1 MSFGT
6 CSREKEV
13 ADLFK
18 RGQWPALAAPELRA
32 HVASCG
38 ACRDLIAVAHAFDGE
53 RSRAAGEARLESP
66 GVIWWR
72 AQMRRRNAVLRQVR
86 RPLLAAQIFAVVPAL
101 IAAIVCFA
109 FAGQARGGASW
120 FSFIANMPAALHV
133 ESLLPP
139 SWQSAQAA
147 WLVLLLIAALAL
159 AGGVFVY
166 KASEEQ

>member
-13 ADLFK
+13 TDLFK
-18 RGQWPALAAPELRA
+18 RGQWPALASPELHA
-32 HVASCG
+32 HVASCR
-38 ACRDLIAVAHAFDGE
+38 ACRDLIAVTQAFNHERAHA
-53 RSRAAGEARLESP
+53 AVEAQLESP

-72 AQMRRRNAVLRQVR
+72 AQLRRRNAALRQVR

-101 IAAIVCFA
+101 IAAIVYLA
-109 FAGQARGGASW
+109 IHARAGAGWLSL
-120 FSFIANMPAALHV
+120 ITDMPAALHV

-139 SWQSAQAA
+139 SWQSAQNA

-159 AGGVFVY
+159 AGGIFVY
-166 KASEEQ
+166 KASEER

>member
-13 ADLFK
+13 TDLFK
-18 RGQWPALAAPELRA
+18 RGQWPALAAPELRT
-32 HVASCG
+32 HVASCR
-38 ACRDLIAVAHAFDGE
+38 ACRDLLAVTQAFGRERAH
-53 RSRAAGEARLESP
+53 AAGEARLEPP

-72 AQMRRRNAVLRQVR
+72 AQLRRRNAALRQVR
-86 RPLLAAQIFAVVPAL
+86 RPLLAAQIFALVPAL
-101 IAAIVCFA
+101 IAAILCLTSQSRS
-109 FAGQARGGASW
+109 AGTSW
-120 FSFIANMPAALHV
+120 LSFIANMPAALHIA
-133 ESLLPP
+133 SLLPP